1 MVAERDS
8 RLAGRMMQT
17 TMLKRRAFFLLAD
30 VALIALSMYLAFWL
44 RFDGYLPPEYASDIW
59 YYIGLSGLVLLSMM
73 AVLGCYN
80 ITWRFFSVREGLM
93 LLSAL
98 VGGNLIIG
106 FVVFFVRPGAQY
118 RNFPRSVYMV
128 NFVLTIV
135 LIGSLRTSKRALRE
149 FRNWRDVRR
158 KGKQRVL
165 IVGAGAAGEQIARE
179 MVQNPRSKFW
189 PIGFLDDDPSKAGTS
204 IHGIKVL
211 GKRDDLKTLLA
222 SHPVDEFLIAM
233 PSAGS
238 AEIREIFHDLRA
250 CNGGKKIKILP
261 GIMNLMNGNVAL
273 KDIQEINVEDL
284 LGREP
289 VQVDYETIR
298 NFLADKR
305 VLVTGA
311 GGSIGSELSK
321 LVLQFGPARL
331 GLLDSDETEL
341 FYLVNQIKSGNEK
354 IIFPI
359 IGDIR
364 DAPKME
370 VLFSRFKP
378 QIVIHSAAYKHV
390 PILEHYPEEAV
401 KTNVLGTRNLSE
413 AALRHGVERFVNI
426 STDKAINPTSV
437 MGATKRVGE
446 ELLKVQNERNGTR
459 FISVRFGN
467 VLGSR
472 GSVIPLFR
480 EQIRKGGPVQVTHP
494 DMKRYFMATSEAVL
508 LVLQAAA
515 AGEGGEVYVLDMGTP
530 VNISDM
536 AKEMIRLSGFEP
548 GVEIEIVYSGL
559 RAGEKL
565 FEELLGAEEGSER
578 TEHNDKIFKVMASR
592 KKSWDEVW
600 SKADRLIHMCSNG
613 CQREEIR
620 DAIRD
625 LVPTYKPDNLDS
637 GINHW

>member
-1 MVAERDS
+1 
-8 RLAGRMMQT
+8 MQT
-17 TMLKRRAFFLLAD
+17 TKLKRRAFFFIAD
-30 VALIALSMYLAFWL
+30 IVLIALSMYLAFWL
-44 RFDGYLPPEYASDIW
+44 RFDGYLPPEYTKNIW
-59 YYIGLSGLVLLSMM
+59 YFIGLSEIILLAM
-73 AVLGCYN
+73 LILHGCYN

-93 LLSAL
+93 LLTAMT
-98 VGGNLIIG
+98 GGNLILG
-106 FVVFFVRPGAQY
+106 FIIFFIRPGAQY
-118 RNFPRSVYMV
+118 RQFPRSVYMV

-135 LIGSLRTSKRALRE
+135 LIGSLRVSKRAVRE
-149 FRNWRDVRR
+149 FKNWRDVRR

-165 IVGAGAAGEQIARE
+165 IIGAGAAGEQIARE
-179 MVQNPRSKFW
+179 MINNPRSRYW
-189 PIGFLDDDPSKAGTS
+189 PIGFIDDDASKSGTS

-211 GKRDDLKTLLA
+211 GKREELRTLLA

-233 PSAGS
+233 PSAHSG
-238 AEIREIFHDLRA
+238 EIREVFHALRE
-250 CNGGKKIKILP
+250 CDGNKKIKILP
-261 GIMNLMNGNVAL
+261 GIINLMNGNVAL
-273 KDIQEINVEDL
+273 KDVHEINVEDL
-284 LGREP
+284 LGRQP
-289 VQVDYETIR
+289 VSVDHETIR
-298 NFLADKR
+298 KFLTGKR

-321 LVLQFGPARL
+321 LVLQFAPARL

-341 FYLVNQIKSGNEK
+341 FYLVNKIKGGQEG
-354 IIFPI
+354 IVFPI
-359 IGDIR
+359 VGDIR
-364 DAPKME
+364 DVPKME
-370 VLFSRFKP
+370 ALFSKFKP

-401 KTNVLGTRNLSE
+401 KTNILGTRNLSE
-413 AALRHGVERFVNI
+413 AALKHGVERFVNI

-437 MGATKRVGE
+437 MGATKRIGE

-480 EQIRKGGPVQVTHP
+480 EQIKKGGPVRVTHP

-515 AGEGGEVYVLDMGTP
+515 AGQGGEVYVLDMGTP

-548 GVEIEIVYSGL
+548 DVEIEIAYCGL

-578 TEHNDKIFKVMASR
+578 TSHNEKIFRVLASQ
-592 KKSWDEVW
+592 KKSWEEVW
-600 SKADRLIHMCSNG
+600 GKADKLIHMCSNG

-620 DAIRD
+620 AAIKD
-625 LVPTYKPDNLDS
+625 LVPTYRPDEV
-637 GINHW
+637 GAEINHW